1 MKRDFYE
8 ILGVARDADADLIKK
23 AYRKAAM
30 QFHPDKNPGDKAAED
45 KFKEAA
51 RAYEVLSNKDL
62 KARYDRFGHQG
73 VDGPGAGAGGPHF
86 QDVGDIFE
94 AFGDI
99 FGDLFGGQ
107 GGSQQRRGGGGG
119 RRGTQAARGADL
131 RYVMEIDLKDVLNG
145 VEKPIEFECEDNCK
159 DCDGSGAQ
167 KGSGVENCPACGGRG
182 QVVRSQGFFSMATT
196 CPQCRGQGQII
207 KSPCKTCKGQGRNL
221 VDRKLLVKVPA
232 GVDSGTQLRLSGEG
246 ESGMRGGP
254 AGDLYVELRVKPDR
268 RFERDGDNLYSPLEV
283 GYLQAILGDEI
294 EVETLRGKK
303 KLALPKGS
311 QYGQQVKLEDEGL
324 PSLRGA
330 RVGDLIFVVK
340 IVMPKKLGKD
350 EEKLLK
356 QILDAKASGKDK
368 SGFFGF

>member
-8 ILGVARDADADLIKK
+8 VLGVSRDADADTIKK

-62 KARYDRFGHQG
+62 KARFDRFGHQG
-73 VDGPGAGAGGPHF
+73 VDGPGAGGGPHF
-86 QDVGDIFE
+86 QDVGDVFE

-99 FGDLFGGQ
+99 FGDLFGGA
-107 GGSQQRRGGGGG
+107 GGQQRRGS
-119 RRGTQAARGADL
+119 RRGSQAARGADL
-131 RYVMEIDLKDVLNG
+131 RYVMEIELKDVLAG

-159 DCDGSGAQ
+159 DCQGSGAQ
-167 KGSGVENCPACGGRG
+167 AGSGVENCSACGGRG

-207 KSPCKTCKGQGRNL
+207 KSPCKTCKGRGRNG
-221 VDRKLLVKVPA
+221 VERKLLVKVPA

-246 ESGMRGGP
+246 ESGVKGGP
-254 AGDLYVELRVKPDR
+254 PGDLYVELRVKADR
-268 RFERDGDNLYSPLEV
+268 RFERDGDDLYSPLEI
-283 GYLQAILGDEI
+283 GYLQAILGDNI

-303 KLALPKGS
+303 TVNIPKGS
-311 QYGQQVKLEDEGL
+311 QYGQQLKLEDEGL
-324 PSLRGA
+324 PSLRGS
-330 RVGDLIFVVK
+330 RVGDLVLVLK
-340 IVMPKKLGKD
+340 VVMPKKLSKD

-356 QILDAKASGKDK
+356 QIQEAKASGKDK
-368 SGFFGF
+368 SGLFGF